1 MPTFPVDLKDYLG
14 GCARVEQQT
23 FDLAQGLQVQNQ
35 TAGGEVLR
43 SGGATRLWRGTVTLY
58 AQRYGNA
65 RALHAKLHILAGQGA
80 TFLVNDAMHDGV
92 SFTAEINFVNGQGRV
107 SLRATGANRVLRAGD
122 YIGFN
127 YQGRRAL
134 HQAVEGRV
142 ADSNGVMT
150 VFDVVPPI
158 RPGWVAGEAVTV
170 GAARCMAKMVPGT
183 VQVGVSGPVAT
194 EGASFEWV
202 QTLEVV

>member
-1 MPTFPVDLKDYLG
+1 MPTFPVDLTAYLE
-14 GCARVEQQT
+14 VLPVQQT
-23 FDLAQGLQVQNQ
+23 FVLGQSLKVQNV
-35 TAGGEVLR
+35 TAGGEVIR
-43 SGGATRLWRGTVTLY
+43 SGGGARLWRGSLVL
-58 AQRYGNA
+58 APRIHAAA
-65 RALHAKLHILAGQGA
+65 RAMQSRLNVLQAADA
-80 TFLVNDAMHDGV
+80 TFLINDLAHDGV
-92 SFTAEINFVNGQGRV
+92 SFTAEINFVNGQGRM

-127 YQGRRAL
+127 YNGRRAL